1 MLQYIKWL
9 WVKNENKNDDMVRKM
24 AVYKIENVYLKYK
37 SNQRKRLRENRN
49 IRTLVD
55 GITFKKINSIID
67 FHIKP
72 PIYHIKTEIY
82 NYVSV
87 YLKYKLII

>member
-55 GITFKKINSIID
+55 GITFKKNKLNNRFS
-67 FHIKP
+67 
-72 PIYHIKTEIY
+72 YKTPD
-82 NYVSV
+82 
-87 YLKYKLII
+87 LPYKNRNI

>member
-9 WVKNENKNDDMVRKM
+9 WVKNENNNDDMVRKM

-37 SNQRKRLRENRN
+37 SNQRKRLRENRD

-55 GITFKKINSIID
+55 GITFKKNKHNNRFS
-67 FHIKP
+67 
-72 PIYHIKTEIY
+72 YKTPD
-82 NYVSV
+82 
-87 YLKYKLII
+87 LPYKNRNI